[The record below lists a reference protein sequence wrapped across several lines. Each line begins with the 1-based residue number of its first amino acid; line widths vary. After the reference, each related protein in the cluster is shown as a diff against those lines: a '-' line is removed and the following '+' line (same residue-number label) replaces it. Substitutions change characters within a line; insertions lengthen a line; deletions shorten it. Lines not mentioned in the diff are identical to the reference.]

1 MEIINL
7 LKRKLETKNSGR
19 FEVTI
24 NKIEAPDS
32 LFVEYE
38 IKIRDYGEDEGFV
51 SVYKEKYSGSNPD
64 KRALQMVE
72 AIKRKNIKE
81 TKNYYLD

>member
-7 LKRKLETKNSGR
+7 SKRKLESKRSGR
-19 FEVTI
+19 FKVTI

-38 IKIRDYGEDEGFV
+38 IKIQDYGEDEGYV

-64 KRALQMVE
+64 KRAQQMVE
-72 AIKRKNIKE
+72 AIKRKNITE
-81 TKNYYLD
+81 TRIYYLD